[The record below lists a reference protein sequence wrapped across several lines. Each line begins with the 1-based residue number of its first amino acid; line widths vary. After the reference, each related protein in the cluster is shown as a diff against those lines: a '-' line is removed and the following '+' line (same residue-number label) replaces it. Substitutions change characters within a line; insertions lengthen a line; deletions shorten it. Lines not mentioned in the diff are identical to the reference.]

1 MAISAKQERVF
12 EKKHIEKQKDI
23 YLKTNAVDRYNNDV
37 GYREKINI
45 IKIFLESV
53 SAKGYILDVGSN
65 TSGESEIL
73 FHLGYKIIP
82 TDINEIALSFSK
94 KRAKQIRNEELFY
107 FASDAHAIPI
117 EGNSFE
123 NIVAFEV
130 LHHMEELNTVL
141 SELYR
146 VLLPGGHLFTL
157 EPYAFNPY
165 RRLSEIRDFFQGTI
179 EKSFSVSKL
188 KKLFTKNGFEV
199 ISIRKVVLTPS
210 TWKKEN
216 AGAVKSFLKD
226 LYYFLAKNMPFLFGS
241 VVLVAKKSGDLVQEN
256 FSLEDRF
263 ICPITRA
270 RLCKVG
276 DAYISTNKAGKKY
289 SYPLYEGIPV
299 LIKEDA
305 EEIKIGQ

>member
-12 EKKHIEKQKDI
+12 EKNHIEREKDR
-23 YLKTNAVDRYNNDV
+23 YLKTNAVDRYNNDI
-37 GYREKINI
+37 GYREKIKI

-53 SAKGYILDVGSN
+53 NAKGYILDVGSN
-65 TSGESEIL
+65 TSGESEVL
-73 FHLGYKIIP
+73 FHLGYKMIP

-107 FASDAHAIPI
+107 FASDAHSIPI
-117 EGNSFE
+117 EDNSFE
-123 NIVAFEV
+123 NIIAFEV

-141 SELYR
+141 SEIHR

-157 EPYAFNPY
+157 EPYTFNPY
-165 RRLSEIRDFFQGTI
+165 RRLSEIRDFFRGTI

-199 ISIRKVVLTPS
+199 ISIQKVVLPPS
-210 TWKKEN
+210 MWKKEN
-216 AGAVKSFLKD
+216 VGSVRSFLKD
-226 LYYFLAKNMPFLFGS
+226 LYYSCAKNVSWLFGS
-241 VVLVAKKSGDLVQEN
+241 VVLVAQKPGELILNN

-263 ICPITRA
+263 ICPITKT
-270 RLCKVG
+270 RLHKDG
-276 DAYISTNKAGKKY
+276 TSYISTNIIGKQY
-289 SYPLYEGIPV
+289 EYPAYEGIPV

-305 EEIKIGQ
+305 QEIKTM